1 MPIKQ
6 PPAGPAATGRPP
18 NETITVLTTS
28 SAFFMIILDTS
39 IVNLALPSIGT
50 ELGSDLVGLQWIVDG
65 YALVFASLLLSAGSL
80 ADRYGAKRVFM
91 TGLAIFTVASV
102 LCGVSPT
109 MSALRIFR
117 ILQGVGAALMLP
129 TSLALLNHAIAEP
142 DRRTRAIAAWA
153 SAGALGIALGPV
165 LGGALVETFGWRSIF
180 AVNLPVG
187 FAGLWL
193 TWRYLPES
201 PRAAARSVDP
211 IGQGLVIAA
220 LAALTYALIDA
231 GRTGP
236 TTATPLIAASVFLV
250 STAGFVVA
258 ESVVHQPMLPLGLFR
273 RAAFSSTAIVGLL
286 HNVAIFGMI
295 FVLSIAFQ
303 KLRGIEPLMAGLL
316 FLPMTGALALGTR
329 VGSRVL
335 RSYGAAWP
343 LVGGHLVASLGALS
357 LAAVGVEAHTAIL
370 AVPLFVIGLGA
381 GMTTPAMSVSI
392 LNSVDPGQSG
402 LASGLL
408 NGARQ
413 TGGVIGVALLG
424 ALLGEPATLAGTRS
438 AFLVAA
444 GSLALAGVVALSASR
459 QTRLVGAAAGP
470 LDISVHDKRG
480 TRA

>member
-1 MPIKQ
+1 MISRQKTRPARRSHPCRTSCRSLAAWRSKPAMKSLPRWAAAAHPAATRTRPAPGPASPKSRIASRLRHRSVPVNRERARPVPIKQ

-231 GRTGP
+231 GRTGA

-273 RAAFSSTAIVGLL
+273 RAA
-286 HNVAIFGMI
+286 
-295 FVLSIAFQ
+295 
-303 KLRGIEPLMAGLL
+303 
-316 FLPMTGALALGTR
+316 
-329 VGSRVL
+329 
-335 RSYGAAWP
+335 
-343 LVGGHLVASLGALS
+343 
-357 LAAVGVEAHTAIL
+357 
-370 AVPLFVIGLGA
+370 
-381 GMTTPAMSVSI
+381 
-392 LNSVDPGQSG
+392 
-402 LASGLL
+402 
-408 NGARQ
+408 
-413 TGGVIGVALLG
+413 
-424 ALLGEPATLAGTRS
+424 
-438 AFLVAA
+438 
-444 GSLALAGVVALSASR
+444 
-459 QTRLVGAAAGP
+459 
-470 LDISVHDKRG
+470 
-480 TRA
+480 